1 MLHTL
6 EPKVFGVGVFGDFR
20 PILATQET
28 GLKNCRLK
36 KPEFFK
42 TVNSQYFLTKIS
54 GISSRARRIN

>member
-28 GLKNCRLK
+28 GLKK
-36 KPEFFK
+36 TEF
-42 TVNSQYFLTKIS
+42 S
-54 GISSRARRIN
+54 GVGPSVRRINMVVWLSDIR